1 MEETLQ
7 LPKRKRKRRNLTTSD
22 RKEKV
27 NELLDSL
34 RAALEEKNVE
44 DAMRELA
51 KLEKLLKA

>member
-1 MEETLQ
+1 LG
-7 LPKRKRKRRNLTTSD
+7 
-22 RKEKV
+22 
-27 NELLDSL
+27 SL